1 MSAMAKR
8 LDQWL
13 VDSAKSATRSRA
25 QDAIKNGKVSVNG
38 TVTRKVAQRVGAS
51 DEIAIAPDA
60 DQWVSRGAIKLVA
73 GLAQFAIEPL
83 KKTCLDIGASTGGF
97 SEVLLRGGAKKIYAV
112 DVGHG
117 QLHDRLAGQRD
128 IVNLERT
135 DARRLTA
142 DIVPEAIDLLVC
154 DASFI
159 SIEKMLAPALSLVA
173 PEGEGILLIKPQ
185 FELSPD
191 HIGKGGIVKASREI
205 IETMIEE
212 RTAWV
217 NDQGFATI
225 GLIESPIKGSDGNQ
239 EYLMGIRKI

>member
-97 SEVLLRGGAKKIYAV
+97 SEVLLRGGAKTNFDIRRPAIF
-112 DVGHG
+112 G
-117 QLHDRLAGQRD
+117 DRK
-128 IVNLERT
+128 
-135 DARRLTA
+135 
-142 DIVPEAIDLLVC
+142 C
-154 DASFI
+154 C
-159 SIEKMLAPALSLVA
+159 APAR
-173 PEGEGILLIKPQ
+173 
-185 FELSPD
+185 
-191 HIGKGGIVKASREI
+191 IGRQKRGR
-205 IETMIEE
+205 
-212 RTAWV
+212 
-217 NDQGFATI
+217 
-225 GLIESPIKGSDGNQ
+225 
-239 EYLMGIRKI
+239 